1 MDVENKI
8 RDLIAEMLEV
18 DAEAVVPTAHFRKD
32 LDADS
37 LDLMELIVE
46 LENEFGQEISDEDAQ
61 KITTVA
67 EAYAFVKGRMP
78 AGA

>member
-18 DAEAVVPTAHFRKD
+18 DVEHIVPEAHFRKD

-67 EAYAFVKGRMP
+67 EAYAFVKAQMP
-78 AGA
+78 ESA